1 MTPTDCHEFE
11 RAYPLGARTC
21 DTCGDWLPDSYWTV
35 DECYERIV
43 QGEDDEL
50 DTIASRTYE
59 LRKFCSVA
67 CTDDAT
73 HGVLAFLDAHHL
85 KFEGDGPG
93 MEPVTPCAGCGVPVL
108 RLVEHSVL
116 SLLEIEPD
124 HHVVDEQHL
133 AVLCPCCGG
142 FYDDDG
148 GDDDPDDGL
157 PLIEPPVLLAA

>member
-1 MTPTDCHEFE
+1 MTPTDDREFE
-11 RAYPLGARTC
+11 RAYPLAARTC
-21 DTCGDWLPDSYWTV
+21 DTCGDWLPDAYWAV
-35 DECYERIV
+35 DECHETVVPYED
-43 QGEDDEL
+43 GDL
-50 DTIASRTYE
+50 DTRARVTYE
-59 LRKFCSVA
+59 IAKYCGLDCA
-67 CTDDAT
+67 HNAA
-73 HGVLAFLDAHHL
+73 HGALAFLDAHHL

-124 HHVVDEQHL
+124 HHVVYEQVL
-133 AVLCPCCGG
+133 AVLCPACGG